1 MISRELK
8 PNRRN
13 ITSRNRSQTIG
24 GSMMASTY
32 GMSSAMAELTDD
44 ALPREGYSS
53 NLASNVTSNNFATL
67 GPPVVRALKPKHSGL

>member
-1 MISRELK
+1 
-8 PNRRN
+8 
-13 ITSRNRSQTIG
+13 
-24 GSMMASTY
+24 MMASTY